1 MFKWNAKYKKMV
13 FLSFTVTPP
22 AKVIQLE
29 TDTDTDIEFV
39 EDIGE

>member
-1 MFKWNAKYKKMV
+1 MECKIQEDVIIF
-13 FLSFTVTPP
+13 FSFMVTPP

-29 TDTDTDIEFV
+29 TDTDTDIEVV